1 MIIHFKIYWWQKR
14 LLLIRSVLRG
24 RLHVRRKKAFG
35 VFCIFRSS
43 KCGFPRYN
51 IFLTEKFLGYRLYG
65 RVLTMKRSYGGSGID
80 LGPQLARRLAG
91 ARLQK
96 CQKTGGQG
104 GVVRASGEDK
114 DFRSYLLLAKRAGG
128 CCFRNF

>member
-1 MIIHFKIYWWQKR
+1 MI
-14 LLLIRSVLRG
+14 LLVVDI
-24 RLHVRRKKAFG
+24 LH
-35 VFCIFRSS
+35 IFRSS
-43 KCGFPRYN
+43 KCDSRYN
-51 IFLTEKFLGYRLYG
+51 IFLTERFLAYRLHG
-65 RVLTMKRSYGGSGID
+65 RTFTMERSYGGSGID

-96 CQKTGGQG
+96 CRKTGGWG
-104 GVVRASGEDK
+104 GVARASREDK